1 MFGGKLI
8 RVNEAVISRLRA
20 SAQFPYYRKRSS
32 FQINLYF
39 HLHCCVKLKDV
50 ENRKNEQQSI
60 YASQVTEVSKS

>member
-1 MFGGKLI
+1 MKLLYLGWELTHNFLDI
-8 RVNEAVISRLRA
+8 ENAFL
-20 SAQFPYYRKRSS
+20 